1 MGFKGGKTYGL
12 TLPVSWGSSQGSE
25 GELFPFY
32 SQAFTHAFPDL

>member
-1 MGFKGGKTYGL
+1 MGFKCEKTYSL
-12 TLPVSWGSSQGSE
+12 TVLVSWDSSQGSE